1 MNLAY
6 KELLPEN
13 FSDRSRVWIYQ
24 SNRMFSLSE
33 ALELEQHLESFLA
46 NWKAHGDPIKGFATL
61 FFGQFIVLMA
71 DESAVQVSGCSTD
84 SSVHFIKDVEKRFNV
99 MLFDRQL
106 LGFVVNNK
114 IQVLP
119 LHQIDYAIKNGFINA
134 DTLYFNNTVLTK
146 KELAENWL
154 IPVRESWLAKKIAI
168 IS

>member
-1 MNLAY
+1 
-6 KELLPEN
+6 
-13 FSDRSRVWIYQ
+13 
-24 SNRMFSLSE
+24 
-33 ALELEQHLESFLA
+33 
-46 NWKAHGDPIKGFATL
+46 
-61 FFGQFIVLMA
+61 
-71 DESAVQVSGCSTD
+71 
-84 SSVHFIKDVEKRFNV
+84 